1 MANQRGKQ
9 NPVER
14 SGDATQR
21 MSASLIR
28 ALDNPTRRE
37 TLRSLH
43 RRGEACSAIQLSKS
57 IDTDA
62 TNISYHLKILS
73 NVGAVSRVGERQ
85 VRAVP
90 EKLFTSAVAG
100 HRKVVS
106 ILADTEQDDAWLRKQ
121 P

>member
-1 MANQRGKQ
+1 MAEQRSKQ
-9 NPVER
+9 DRVEGEG
-14 SGDATQR
+14 SDATQR
-21 MSASLIR
+21 MSPSLIR
-28 ALDNPTRRE
+28 ALDNATRRE

-43 RRGEACSAIQLSKS
+43 RQGEASSAIQLSKS

-73 NVGAVSRVGERQ
+73 NVGAVSRAGERQ

-90 EKLFTSAVAG
+90 EKLFTSAVAS

-106 ILADTEQDDAWLRKQ
+106 ILADTEQDDAWLRK
-121 P
+121 

>member
-1 MANQRGKQ
+1 LAHQRGKQ
-9 NPVER
+9 DRVER
-14 SGDATQR
+14 EGDGATQR
-21 MSASLIR
+21 MSPSLIR
-28 ALDNPTRRE
+28 ALDSATRRE

-43 RRGEACSAIQLSKS
+43 RNGEASSAIQLSKS

-90 EKLFTSAVAG
+90 EKLFASAVSR
-100 HRKVVS
+100 HRQVVS
-106 ILADTEQDDAWLRKQ
+106 ILADTEQDDAWLRK
-121 P
+121 